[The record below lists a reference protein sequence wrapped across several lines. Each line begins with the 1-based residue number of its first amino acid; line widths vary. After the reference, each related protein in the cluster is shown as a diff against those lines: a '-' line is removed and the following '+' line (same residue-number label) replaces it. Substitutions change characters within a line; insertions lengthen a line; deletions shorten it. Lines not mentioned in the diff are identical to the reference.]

1 MVARIKIGK
10 SIKGILN
17 YNESKVREGDAD
29 LILASGFSTDAED
42 LTFSQKLRRFEKL
55 IERNDRI
62 KTNAVHISLNFPPGE
77 NLDAETL
84 QKIAADYMKR
94 IGFGDQPYL
103 VYQHKD
109 AHHCHI
115 HIVTTPIRAKGRPI
129 YLHNIGKEKS
139 EPARKAIEQE
149 YGLTP
154 ADGRKSEKV
163 FARGSVG
170 PEAAEYSKAETKQT
184 ISNIVREVT
193 ENYKFTS
200 LEELNAILRQYNVMA
215 YRGAVGSRQY
225 VNRGL
230 TYSIL
235 DKDGYRIGVPIK
247 ASSIYGKPTLNNLE
261 KRFDRNR
268 IKKIP
273 YKKYA
278 QSKLDAVVRRTSS
291 LEGLIGGLQQK
302 NIQCHFQRNDD
313 GQIRS
318 IYFIDPFNR
327 TIYEAGELGYSL
339 ESLFSNLKYKTTS
352 KSSGSPESVGND
364 LKNADN
370 LERFKIEISL
380 EFLKSLLST
389 DQSGPDLDPGF
400 LKKKR
405 KKGRKL

>member
-17 YNESKVREGDAD
+17 YNESKVREGNAD

-55 IERNDRI
+55 IQRNDKI

-77 NLDAETL
+77 NPDTETL

-109 AHHCHI
+109 AHHSHI

-129 YLHNIGKEKS
+129 YLHNIAKDKS

-154 ADGRKSEKV
+154 ADGRKSAKI
-163 FARGSVG
+163 FARDPIG
-170 PEAAEYSKAETKQT
+170 PEVAEYSKAETKQT

-200 LEELNAILRQYNVMA
+200 LEELNAILRQYNVTA

-261 KRFDRNR
+261 KKFDRNR

-273 YKKYA
+273 YKKYV
-278 QSKLDAVVRRTSS
+278 QGKLDAVIRRTNS
-291 LEGLIGGLQQK
+291 LEGLIGGLQLK
-302 NIQCHFQRNDD
+302 NIQCHFQRND
-313 GQIRS
+313 GGEIRS

-339 ESLFSNLKYKTTS
+339 ESLFSNLKYKATSRGS
-352 KSSGSPESVGND
+352 KSPNDAEND

-380 EFLKSLLST
+380 EILKSLLST
-389 DQSGPDLDPGF
+389 DQGGPDLDPGF

>member
-17 YNESKVREGDAD
+17 YNELKVREGKAD
-29 LILASGFSTDAED
+29 LILASGFSTEAED

-55 IERNDRI
+55 IQRNDRI

-77 NLDAETL
+77 NPDIETL

-109 AHHCHI
+109 AHHSHI

-139 EPARKAIEQE
+139 EPARKAIELE
-149 YGLTP
+149 YGLAP
-154 ADGRKSEKV
+154 ADARKSDKI
-163 FARGSVG
+163 FARS
-170 PEAAEYSKAETKQT
+170 PIASEAAEYGKAETKQT
-184 ISNIVREVT
+184 VSNIVREVT

-200 LEELNAILRQYNVMA
+200 LEELNAVLRQYNVTA

-247 ASSIYGKPTLNNLE
+247 ASSIYGSPTLNNLE
-261 KRFDRNR
+261 KKFERNR

-273 YKKYA
+273 YKKYV
-278 QSKLDAVVRRTSS
+278 QGKLDAVVRSSSS
-291 LEGLIGGLQQK
+291 LEGLISGLQQK

-313 GQIRS
+313 REICS
-318 IYFIDPFNR
+318 VYFIDPFNR
-327 TIYEAGELGYSL
+327 TIYESGELGYSL
-339 ESLFSNLKYKTTS
+339 ETLFSNLKYKSTS
-352 KSSGSPESVGND
+352 KGNASQNTSGND
-364 LKNADN
+364 LKDADSV
-370 LERFKIEISL
+370 ERFKIEISL
-380 EFLKSLLST
+380 EILKNLLSA
-389 DQSGPDLDPGF
+389 DQGGPDLDPGF

-405 KKGRKL
+405 KKRRKP